1 MRECWEEFRDAKGQA
16 HPQLMAVDG
25 LLEAGEE
32 WQSGRE
38 LPAASSLREAR
49 QLLGNAVAP
58 PRMSG
63 GSREVK
69 RAAWRVVVEGL
80 ELQALVDETAKGFTA
95 GVRRR
100 VQRRRSAATHLRE
113 WRLVVVRGGPARAA
127 ALARV
132 GVAREAVSEA
142 TRGDIPGVGAVLPM
156 VQRAV
161 EQWTP
166 LALAGTIVDAPI
178 TAWWLRVWFLRL
190 ASRAEEARY
199 RRRAQQAPRLR
210 AVLRLWAR
218 QVPWDAPLRPAN
230 AQFGAQ
236 STLDMACIGQAAIGA
251 GIAVPWETGGTEGR
265 RWRDDDGA
273 WRAVPVTRGL
283 AHSWRAWT
291 AAGGHAA
298 MRRERG
304 LRRDVEETRRA
315 ARLSDWL
322 ERCGRRTSPAL
333 AALANARR
341 LLRQRPVA
349 RRRMLLNEEI
359 GSGLAADGRG
369 RWSVE
374 SILAWRGGAG
384 DRAAL
389 VRWSGFDPASG
400 EPWTDSWEPRA
411 ALTSDLRGGGLIRR
425 RRTAAEIREEERRVR
440 EDWEERHTHTKEV
453 AETSGGGFR
462 GGEQL
467 ACTD

>member
-142 TRGDIPGVGAVLPM
+142 TRLTVMPGVGSVRPM
-156 VQRAV
+156 VQWAV
-161 EQWTP
+161 EQWAP
-166 LALAGTIVDAPI
+166 LALQGTLSDAPF
-178 TAWWLRVWFLRL
+178 TAWWLRAWFLRW
-190 ASRAEEARY
+190 AGQAREELQLLNFIWHAW
-199 RRRAQQAPRLR
+199 QVPRLR
-210 AVLRLWAR
+210 ALLRSWR
-218 QVPWDAPLRPAN
+218 QLGPVN
-230 AQFGAQ
+230 AQFGARA
-236 STLDMACIGQAAIGA
+236 TLDMDRIGRAAIGV
-251 GIAVPWETGGTEGR
+251 GIAVPWEPGGTEGR
-265 RWRDDDGA
+265 RWRDEDGA
-273 WRAVPVTRGL
+273 WRAVSFSKGM
-283 AHSWRAWT
+283 AHAWRAWK
-291 AAGGHAA
+291 AAGGHKA
-298 MRRERG
+298 MDRERG
-304 LRRDVEETRRA
+304 FRRDVEETRRA

-322 ERCGRRTSPAL
+322 ERCGRRISPAL

-349 RRRMLLNEEI
+349 RRRMLLNEEV

-369 RWSVE
+369 RWAVE

-425 RRTAAEIREEERRVR
+425 RRTAAEIREEERRAR
-440 EDWEERHTHTKEV
+440 
-453 AETSGGGFR
+453 
-462 GGEQL
+462 
-467 ACTD
+467 